1 VSLQFTIETPGA
13 PQKPMMGVGVGVGVG
28 AIVVVV
34 VGGDVVLVE

>member
-1 VSLQFTIETPGA
+1 LQFTIETPGA
-13 PQKPMMGVGVGVGVG
+13 PQKPMMGVGVGVG